1 MGVFICCGRVCIHV
15 VFMESVFMYFRA
27 LEVFN
32 EKNFNVNFNILVCPF
47 VSVHIPLGAFPS
59 STMSL
64 MSEETN

>member
-1 MGVFICCGRVCIHV
+1 
-15 VFMESVFMYFRA
+15 MESVFMYFRA
-27 LEVFN
+27 LELFN